1 VVSRNVTV
9 FKHPYAFWSLSAT
22 LAACAYSPPWS
33 RRSRTSPLALTLIR
47 LESVPT
53 PEPRHRRSAHGRK

>member
-1 VVSRNVTV
+1 VVSRNATV
-9 FKHPYAFWSLSAT
+9 SKDPYAFWSLSVT
-22 LAACAYSPPWS
+22 LAACAQSSPWS
-33 RRSRTSPLALTLIR
+33 QRSRTSPLALTLIR